1 MAEQLFPDSP
11 ANQAP
16 RPPLDFRHGLHRVGV
31 DLPTGGSSIVTLR
44 WTTTDLNHPKDG
56 TTNPVSGTM
65 KPAVLILDAT
75 SPIGRALVQ
84 VALEAARPVIAVAAD
99 APSLAMLDA
108 AYPRADLTTLPGDFA
123 TDGQA
128 IALAS
133 ALRDLGRP
141 LAGIVVAGACE
152 PKRGRLLDTSA
163 AALNDVL
170 ADELLPH
177 QAAARA
183 LIPMLARNDRNGSYI
198 VLGGPG
204 SEHPWAGYGYRSIAA
219 AATRMLVR
227 VLHDEAHSLGVRVQ
241 MLVVE
246 APARTDDNRE
256 HACAHW
262 PTALAIASR
271 ALALIDQAPSLQ
283 LPEPIVRFAVQTTAV
298 PPDRR
303 AIHARKPATARL
315 ALPPSHDAPGALLR
329 SLLSSDNDK
338 A

>member
-1 MAEQLFPDSP
+1 
-11 ANQAP
+11 
-16 RPPLDFRHGLHRVGV
+16 
-31 DLPTGGSSIVTLR
+31 
-44 WTTTDLNHPKDG
+44 
-56 TTNPVSGTM
+56 M

-84 VALEAARPVIAVAAD
+84 AALEADRPVIAVAAD
-99 APSLAMLDA
+99 AAGLAMLDA
-108 AYPRADLTTLPGDFA
+108 TYPRADLTTLPGEFA

-128 IALAS
+128 IALAA

-141 LAGIVVAGACE
+141 LAGVVVAGACE
-152 PKRGRLLDTSA
+152 PPRGRVLDAPA
-163 AALNDVL
+163 AMLRDVL

-183 LIPMLARNDRNGSYI
+183 LIPLLARDDRNGTYV

-204 SEHPWAGYGYRSIAA
+204 SDHPWAGYGHRSIAA

-227 VLHDEAHSLGVRVQ
+227 VLHDEARVHGVRVQ
-241 MLVVE
+241 MLAID

-256 HACAHW
+256 QACAHW

-271 ALALIDQAPSLQ
+271 ALALIDQAPSLHA
-283 LPEPIVRFAVQTTAV
+283 PEPIVRFSVQPATSPT
-298 PPDRR
+298 DRR
-303 AIHARKPATARL
+303 AIHARKPASPRIATS
-315 ALPPSHDAPGALLR
+315 LPDDAPGALLR
-329 SLLSSDNDK
+329 SLLNSDNEK